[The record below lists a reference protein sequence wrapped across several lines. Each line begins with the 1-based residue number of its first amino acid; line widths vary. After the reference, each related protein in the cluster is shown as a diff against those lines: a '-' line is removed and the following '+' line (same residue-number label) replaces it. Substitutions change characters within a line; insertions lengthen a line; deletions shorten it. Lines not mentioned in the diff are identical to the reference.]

1 MAPMKRPAASSA
13 SGVSKKVAK
22 DPLAAKGDEIAA
34 MLHAAEGFPEAVIH
48 AIATNLDKSLL
59 IPKDQR
65 HAFQE
70 EVVGMIEQVLVS
82 VEKALQSKAGDAQA
96 KVAGSDSEKSVRE
109 QAVLAAEAVIAEKV
123 AAVDA
128 AKAALNE
135 AAGEDAAAKTGM
147 EDAKAEQKTGDAGY
161 VEAAKKKSTL
171 EAMFTDE
178 YSTVKHWNSSN
189 SWKKS
194 VQAVVRICKQ
204 FGFEPQL
211 LVSAEPALSKPPDER
226 GSFDNLVLQQL
237 EDQIKSVLQQLGETL
252 SNGEADKAARAGKVE
267 SAAAR
272 LASAVERF
280 KACKVEVATTSSA
293 VKEAE
298 AQCMAAKKKLREFG
312 PQLELATSE
321 LEAANV
327 DLKDCEAVLASFR
340 VLQGRTSVMEVAPIA
355 EPAAAVE
362 LEGEAGAVAAE

>member
-1 MAPMKRPAASSA
+1 MKRPAASSA
-13 SGVSKKVAK
+13 SGASKKVAK

-82 VEKALQSKAGDAQA
+82 VEKVLQSKAGDAQA

-147 EDAKAEQKTGDAGY
+147 EDAKAEQKAGDAGY
-161 VEAAKKKSTL
+161 VEAAGKKSTL
-171 EAMFTDE
+171 EAMFTNE
-178 YSTVKHWNSSN
+178 YETVKQGTSSTV
-189 SWKKS
+189 KKS

-211 LVSAEPALSKPPDER
+211 LVSAEPALSKPPAER

-272 LASAVERF
+272 LASAIERF
-280 KACKVEVATTSSA
+280 QACKVEVATTSSA

-298 AQCMAAKKKLREFG
+298 SQCMAARKKLKDFG
-312 PQLELATSE
+312 PELELTTSE
-321 LEAANV
+321 LETANV
-327 DLKDCEAVLASFR
+327 ELRDCDAVLASFR
-340 VLQGRTSVMEVAPIA
+340 ELQERTSVAPIA
-355 EPAAAVE
+355 APAVAAE
-362 LEGEAGAVAAE
+362 LEGEARAVAAE